1 MSNVNYESLK
11 SFFAKNNKNKGF
23 LAFADRFKLKE
34 INFGKMEA

>member
-11 SFFAKNNKNKGF
+11 SFFAENNKKKGF
-23 LAFADRFKLKE
+23 LTFAGRFKLKE